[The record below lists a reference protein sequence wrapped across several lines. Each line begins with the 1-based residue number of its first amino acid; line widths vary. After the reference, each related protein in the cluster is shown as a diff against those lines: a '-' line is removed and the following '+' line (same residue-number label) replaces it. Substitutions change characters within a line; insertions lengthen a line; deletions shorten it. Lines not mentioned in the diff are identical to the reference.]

1 MKIIHIS
8 YAHDFSDGGIT
19 TVVKQ
24 IINEQRKA
32 NLSVKWLASNQF
44 SNPLRSGDLIRK
56 IYEANPSIIHLHGL
70 WRIHTRI
77 TNQFI
82 ERGTPYIIAP
92 HGMLDKWALKQS
104 SLKKKLSWTIWEKK
118 ALDNCSF
125 IQALCESE
133 VQSIQKI
140 NPFWKIYQVSNGINF
155 PNERNLSK
163 IQRPILWNGKIPI
176 DAKILLFMGRFHK
189 KKGINELIKA
199 WENISDLDCSKN
211 WWLCFVGSGDLNIFK
226 NKYIDYSK
234 KRIYISKPAFDFEKE
249 EILRSSSAFVLSSFS
264 EGLPMAVLE
273 AMSYGLPCLISENCN
288 LPEALEKGAAIKT
301 NPSINEISESLKIL
315 FEMDS
320 AKRKDMTKKAYNYIS
335 ENHSWHKLTSTI
347 KDLYSSICKGE

>member
-32 NLSVKWLASNQF
+32 NLSVKWFASNQF
-44 SNPLRSGDLIRK
+44 SNPLRNGDLIRK
-56 IYEANPSIIHLHGL
+56 IYDENPSIIHLHGL

-92 HGMLDKWALKQS
+92 HGMLDTWALKQS
-104 SLKKKLSWTIWEKK
+104 SLKKKLSWNIWEKK

-140 NPFWKIYQVSNGINF
+140 NPFWKIYQVTNGINF
-155 PNERNLSK
+155 PNERNLS
-163 IQRPILWNGKIPI
+163 
-176 DAKILLFMGRFHK
+176 
-189 KKGINELIKA
+189 
-199 WENISDLDCSKN
+199 
-211 WWLCFVGSGDLNIFK
+211 FK
-226 NKYIDYSK
+226 
-234 KRIYISKPAFDFEKE
+234 
-249 EILRSSSAFVLSSFS
+249 
-264 EGLPMAVLE
+264 LPMNKTSFVTFQMKE
-273 AMSYGLPCLISENCN
+273 IYQKYQGLL
-288 LPEALEKGAAIKT
+288 
-301 NPSINEISESLKIL
+301 
-315 FEMDS
+315 
-320 AKRKDMTKKAYNYIS
+320 
-335 ENHSWHKLTSTI
+335 
-347 KDLYSSICKGE
+347 